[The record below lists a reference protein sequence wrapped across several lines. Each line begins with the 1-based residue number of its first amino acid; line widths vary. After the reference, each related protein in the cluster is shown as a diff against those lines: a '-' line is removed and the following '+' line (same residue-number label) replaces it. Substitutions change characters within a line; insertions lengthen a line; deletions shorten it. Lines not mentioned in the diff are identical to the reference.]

1 MRAQLLRRPFT
12 EQDFIGLA
20 TEGLCLNAG
29 ATAQGMEIFM
39 VSHSTILSLYVS
51 ELYILQRMCSTWLY
65 QTCF

>member
-1 MRAQLLRRPFT
+1 MRAQLLPFT

-51 ELYILQRMCSTWLY
+51 ELYILQHMCSTWLY

>member
-29 ATAQGMEIFM
+29 ATAPGMEIFL
-39 VSHSTILSLYVS
+39 VSHSTK
-51 ELYILQRMCSTWLY
+51 LYINI
-65 QTCF
+65 